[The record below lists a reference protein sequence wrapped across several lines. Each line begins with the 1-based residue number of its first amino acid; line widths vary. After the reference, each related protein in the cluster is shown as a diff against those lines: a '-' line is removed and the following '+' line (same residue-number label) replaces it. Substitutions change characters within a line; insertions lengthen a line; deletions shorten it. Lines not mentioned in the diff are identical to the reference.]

1 MKATMSSPSRNPL
14 RHTAFKAAA
23 CAATLAALLALAT
36 SARAQT
42 DNFDSGTENPAAG
55 WGHISDPN
63 YPATYT
69 FPTDALGGHAYRL
82 QGAVPV
88 TATNG
93 SGTLQGLYTARV
105 LALCTNQ
112 SYTDFYVASDLVNW
126 NASSNDDTNYQLMG
140 LLARCAKA
148 SGGGNPNLT
157 VGTNWDA
164 VAMFYWVN
172 IDTQKNP
179 PGPSTGAFGL
189 GYIVNGNIDWN
200 FPTTDGGILPSGVVE
215 WTLEPGHSYRMTFQG
230 VGKDLTGKVYDLND
244 LTTPL
249 GTTRGDTTVGT
260 QTLVPLTPAPT
271 SGWSGICAL
280 SSTIGAHNG
289 DGRTN
294 TLNSGVADATFDNF
308 YAAVTPPTSVS
319 APATPYGLVGAPQ
332 VINRTPASWANFYSP
347 AGGISFTAT
356 TLTTTNALIT
366 NAIRLILNGVDVSAS
381 LNITPTSP
389 ATSATVTFSGLASN
403 TVYDAAIILQDSY
416 NRRTTNVWTFD
427 TFSDAYLASATC
439 KNIECE
445 DYDIGGGGYFPFPVP
460 ASGFS
465 TNDNTWYTPPP
476 FSFSLNYGY
485 GINLLLGPNVTDAG
499 YAGLKGNR
507 ATTYNGDGDYYEC
520 DRTGPLVGQIPDI
533 INLIGGGGGL
543 DINNL
548 FPGCEYR
555 TGGVDGAN
563 PPVPGN
569 ANGDVAGT
577 EEGAYYGIS
586 LFNLSAVN
594 TLALWNKVF
603 DTKRAKYAALNA
615 AGLAQY
621 PDGAGGATG
630 STSAPWWDVEE
641 YVVCATE
648 GSDWFN
654 YTHDWGTVTNSYNI
668 YLRHACGASEVV
680 NLYLGATTNRAT
692 QLGTFYCTN
701 ALMWNFRYAPLLDA
715 TGKPAVVQLGNPTD
729 SSITLRMEIDP
740 SMPRY
745 ASIRR
750 QLALN
755 YLSFVPATCVQVTI
769 NPPEAVAAG
778 AQWAV
783 DGGPWYNSGALV
795 NTTPGSHTVSFKPCH
810 WSPPTDQIVTVTQD
824 QTTSTTGTYV
834 SGPSLWSTTQLKK
847 SGTSWT
853 REWNAIVDTAN
864 NVVTNTLPATST
876 YYQLRWDINT
886 KVTKVSKAGTK
897 LILNFT
903 NTVFVT
909 NNLGYQAGLNI
920 RAWPGTSG
928 TPIEGTMFDFGN
940 PSPVPTDSTPF
951 DAVNFPNGLAT
962 IGYATQSIN
971 MDGSGPK
978 EHFSATNN
986 CGVAA
991 PGPFPVGYSQYYA
1004 VEYRGLLSIATAG
1017 NYRFATTSDDGSALW
1032 IDAGVNP
1039 TYAQAI
1045 VQNNYPQG
1053 MTTRSNNPPIN
1064 LTADYHDIIVRF
1076 NQGVGGNGLQL
1087 QWDPTGGANFVPIP
1101 GSLFYHRQSVIITNG
1116 P

>member
-1 MKATMSSPSRNPL
+1 
-14 RHTAFKAAA
+14 
-23 CAATLAALLALAT
+23 
-36 SARAQT
+36 
-42 DNFDSGTENPAAG
+42 
-55 WGHISDPN
+55 
-63 YPATYT
+63 
-69 FPTDALGGHAYRL
+69 
-82 QGAVPV
+82 
-88 TATNG
+88 
-93 SGTLQGLYTARV
+93 
-105 LALCTNQ
+105 
-112 SYTDFYVASDLVNW
+112 
-126 NASSNDDTNYQLMG
+126 
-140 LLARCAKA
+140 
-148 SGGGNPNLT
+148 
-157 VGTNWDA
+157 
-164 VAMFYWVN
+164 
-172 IDTQKNP
+172 
-179 PGPSTGAFGL
+179 
-189 GYIVNGNIDWN
+189 
-200 FPTTDGGILPSGVVE
+200 
-215 WTLEPGHSYRMTFQG
+215 
-230 VGKDLTGKVYDLND
+230 
-244 LTTPL
+244 
-249 GTTRGDTTVGT
+249 
-260 QTLVPLTPAPT
+260 
-271 SGWSGICAL
+271 
-280 SSTIGAHNG
+280 
-289 DGRTN
+289 
-294 TLNSGVADATFDNF
+294 
-308 YAAVTPPTSVS
+308 
-319 APATPYGLVGAPQ
+319 
-332 VINRTPASWANFYSP
+332 
-347 AGGISFTAT
+347 
-356 TLTTTNALIT
+356 
-366 NAIRLILNGVDVSAS
+366 
-381 LNITPTSP
+381 
-389 ATSATVTFSGLASN
+389 
-403 TVYDAAIILQDSY
+403 
-416 NRRTTNVWTFD
+416 
-427 TFSDAYLASATC
+427 
-439 KNIECE
+439 
-445 DYDIGGGGYFPFPVP
+445 
-460 ASGFS
+460 
-465 TNDNTWYTPPP
+465 
-476 FSFSLNYGY
+476 
-485 GINLLLGPNVTDAG
+485 
-499 YAGLKGNR
+499 
-507 ATTYNGDGDYYEC
+507 
-520 DRTGPLVGQIPDI
+520 
-533 INLIGGGGGL
+533 
-543 DINNL
+543 
-548 FPGCEYR
+548 
-555 TGGVDGAN
+555 
-563 PPVPGN
+563 
-569 ANGDVAGT
+569 
-577 EEGAYYGIS
+577 
-586 LFNLSAVN
+586 
-594 TLALWNKVF
+594 
-603 DTKRAKYAALNA
+603 
-615 AGLAQY
+615 
-621 PDGAGGATG
+621 
-630 STSAPWWDVEE
+630 
-641 YVVCATE
+641 
-648 GSDWFN
+648 
-654 YTHDWGTVTNSYNI
+654 
-668 YLRHACGASEVV
+668 
-680 NLYLGATTNRAT
+680 
-692 QLGTFYCTN
+692 
-701 ALMWNFRYAPLLDA
+701 
-715 TGKPAVVQLGNPTD
+715 
-729 SSITLRMEIDP
+729 
-740 SMPRY
+740 MPRY

-864 NVVTNTLPATST
+864 NVVTNNLPATST

>member
-1 MKATMSSPSRNPL
+1 VRHADRNLIDQETAIMKATMTIPSRVPL

-23 CAATLAALLALAT
+23 CATTLAALLALTT

-42 DNFDSGTENPAAG
+42 DNFDSGAENPAAG
-55 WGHISDPN
+55 WGHITDPN

-69 FPTDALGGHAYRL
+69 FPTDVFGGHAYRL
-82 QGAVPV
+82 QGAVPA
-88 TATNG
+88 TAANG
-93 SGTLQGLYTARV
+93 SGTFQGLYTARAV
-105 LALCTNQ
+105 ALGTNQ
-112 SYTDFYVASDLVNW
+112 TYTDFYVASDLVNW

-140 LLARCAKA
+140 LVARCA
-148 SGGGNPNLT
+148 STSGGNPNLT

-172 IDTQKNP
+172 IDTQRNP

-189 GYIVNGNIDWN
+189 GYIINGNIDWN

-249 GTTRGDTTVGT
+249 GTTSGDTTIGT
-260 QTLVPLTPAPT
+260 QTLFPLTPAPT

-332 VINRTPASWANFYSP
+332 VINRTPASWANFYS
-347 AGGISFTAT
+347 AAAGISFTAT

-366 NAIRLILNGVDVSAS
+366 SAIRLILNGVDVSSS
-381 LNITPTSP
+381 LSITPTSP
-389 ATSATVTFSGLASN
+389 ATNATVTFSSLATN

-416 NRRTTNVWTFD
+416 SRRTTNVWTFD
-427 TFSDAYLASATC
+427 TFSEAYLASTTC

-445 DYDIGGGGYFPFPVP
+445 DYDIGGGGNFAFPVP

-465 TNDNTWYTPPP
+465 TNDNTWYAPPP
-476 FSFSLNYGY
+476 FIGFGLNYGY
-485 GINLLLGPNVTDAG
+485 GINLLLGPGTDVG
-499 YAGLKGNR
+499 YAGLKGTR
-507 ATTYNGDGDYYEC
+507 ATTNNGDGDYYEC

-533 INLIGGGGGL
+533 LGLVTGGGL
-543 DINNL
+543 DINGL

-555 TGGVDGAN
+555 TGGADGASA
-563 PPVPGN
+563 PVPGN

-586 LFNLSAVN
+586 LFNLSATN
-594 TLALWNKVF
+594 TIAQWNKVF

-621 PDGAGGATG
+621 PGGAGGATG

-654 YTHDWGTVTNSYNI
+654 YTHDWGTVTNSYNV

-680 NLYLGATTNRAT
+680 NLYLGATTNRAS

-701 ALMWNFRYAPLLDA
+701 SLMWNFRYAPLLDA
-715 TGKPAVVQLGNPTD
+715 TGKPAVLQLGNPAD

-745 ASIRR
+745 TTIRR

-755 YLSFVPATCVQVTI
+755 YLAFVPYT
-769 NPPEAVAAG
+769 AV
-778 AQWAV
+778 
-783 DGGPWYNSGALV
+783 PLE
-795 NTTPGSHTVSFKPCH
+795 
-810 WSPPTDQIVTVTQD
+810 
-824 QTTSTTGTYV
+824 
-834 SGPSLWSTTQLKK
+834 LWSTDKVK
-847 SGTSWT
+847 GSGTVWGKET
-853 REWNAIVDTAN
+853 GATVDTVNKRITVAQN
-864 NVVTNTLPATST
+864 GTPR
-876 YYQLRWDINT
+876 YYQIRWSSKT
-886 KVTKVSKAGTK
+886 KITAVSRSSGNIVLT
-897 LILNFT
+897 
-903 NTVFVT
+903 
-909 NNLGYQAGLNI
+909 YQ
-920 RAWPGTSG
+920 
-928 TPIEGTMFDFGN
+928 E
-940 PSPVPTDSTPF
+940 VP
-951 DAVNFPNGLAT
+951 
-962 IGYATQSIN
+962 
-971 MDGSGPK
+971 
-978 EHFSATNN
+978 
-986 CGVAA
+986 
-991 PGPFPVGYSQYYA
+991 
-1004 VEYRGLLSIATAG
+1004 
-1017 NYRFATTSDDGSALW
+1017 
-1032 IDAGVNP
+1032 
-1039 TYAQAI
+1039 
-1045 VQNNYPQG
+1045 
-1053 MTTRSNNPPIN
+1053 
-1064 LTADYHDIIVRF
+1064 
-1076 NQGVGGNGLQL
+1076 
-1087 QWDPTGGANFVPIP
+1087 
-1101 GSLFYHRQSVIITNG
+1101 
-1116 P
+1116 